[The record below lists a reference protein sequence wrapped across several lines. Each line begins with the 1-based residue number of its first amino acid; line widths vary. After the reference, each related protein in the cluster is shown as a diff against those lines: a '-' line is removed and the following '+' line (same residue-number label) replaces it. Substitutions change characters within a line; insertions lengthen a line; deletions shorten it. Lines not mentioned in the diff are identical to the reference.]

1 MQFVLSFDPLVLLT
15 YLKSPVMLNLLMK
28 STQSLRLGLVLSVSL
43 LPLSI
48 GSAIACSQPH
58 PELVTAQNTAQV
70 GTRKV
75 KRIQFA
81 PGKNSATV
89 QNAVVRGDRDVY
101 LLGAQKGQTMTVTIS
116 AVEQN
121 AAFDIVTPPDAQGK
135 RRTLKQEATTWKGI
149 LPANGDYQVVVGGT
163 RGNATYKLTVT
174 IK

>member
-1 MQFVLSFDPLVLLT
+1 MLN
-15 YLKSPVMLNLLMK
+15 PVMK
-28 STQSLRLGLVLSVSL
+28 SMRSVGLGLVLSASL

-48 GSAIACSQPH
+48 GAAIACSP
-58 PELVTAQNTAQV
+58 PSSELVTAQNTAQV

-81 PGKNSATV
+81 PGKSSATV

-135 RRTLKQEATTWKGI
+135 RRTLKQEATTWKGT
-149 LPANGDYQVVVGGT
+149 LPATGDYQVVVGGT